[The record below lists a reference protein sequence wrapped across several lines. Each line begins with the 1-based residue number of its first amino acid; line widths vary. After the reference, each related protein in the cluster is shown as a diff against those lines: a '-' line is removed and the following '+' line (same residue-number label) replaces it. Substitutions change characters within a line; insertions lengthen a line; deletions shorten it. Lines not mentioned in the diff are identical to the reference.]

1 MNRNKLNIK
10 MDLLRVAKSAIEISK
25 EFDQEIS
32 ETFLNKAEK
41 EFTLIND
48 SDRELLSEVNTY
60 RNQIGEIKSDPLK
73 RIRWGEKLLTIASR
87 LNFN

>member
-10 MDLLRVAKSAIEISK
+10 MDLLRAAKSALEINK
-25 EFDQEIS
+25 EFDREIS
-32 ETFLNKAEK
+32 ETFLNKAK
-41 EFTLIND
+41 EEFALVDD
-48 SDRELLSEVNTY
+48 SDKKLLLEINIY
-60 RNQIGEIKSDPLK
+60 QNQIGEIKSDPLK